1 MGVEPGQAGIFA
13 VLGPGALPPSRPL
26 PANPE
31 GAGCARPDRRGSA
44 IAGSDFRVWR
54 SRLRPALGAA
64 LRARRPRRTPA
75 DSASLSPGSAS
86 PETPRA
92 RVSRAFGELGCA
104 YVRVFASVCVCIC
117 VNVCAHLGNCACGA
131 GCVCKVEFVCKGSLV
146 WEGSRACVCLCGRGT
161 GEDLCVC

>member
-26 PANPE
+26 PTNPE

-44 IAGSDFRVWR
+44 TSGSDFRVWR

-75 DSASLSPGSAS
+75 DSASLSSGSAS

-104 YVRVFASVCVCIC
+104 YVRVFASVCVH
-117 VNVCAHLGNCACGA
+117 VCERLCT
-131 GCVCKVEFVCKGSLV
+131 
-146 WEGSRACVCLCGRGT
+146 SR
-161 GEDLCVC
+161 ELCVWSWVCVQS